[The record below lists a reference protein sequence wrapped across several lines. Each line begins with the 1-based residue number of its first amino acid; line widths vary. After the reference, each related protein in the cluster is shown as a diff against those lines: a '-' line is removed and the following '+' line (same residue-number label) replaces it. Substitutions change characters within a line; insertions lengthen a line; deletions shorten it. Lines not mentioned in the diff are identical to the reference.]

1 MRTQNALLIALVATS
16 ACKLDNSFSFET
28 QPIERDPVVQWF
40 NAKGYPIA
48 NTSPSSDDT
57 ELINLVAM
65 LTANGRL
72 IGAGE
77 ATHGTR
83 QFFEL
88 KDKILRSLITRRAS
102 ISAFAIEASMPD
114 AVAIDDYVRQGIG
127 DPVKALSHLYFWTWR
142 TQEVL
147 DLIRWLH
154 DYNASLPAAQRVGFY
169 GVDFQYPGGAIRR
182 ILNWVPPAF
191 STLRAQVSDDYA
203 CVSPYVNDE
212 LGQFSRILD
221 SASTAT
227 RTQCRTGAQAALD
240 AIRAQ
245 AGALRAAVGEE
256 SYALHERLAM
266 SVVQFATRAAGGVSA
281 AFRDSVMAQNAM
293 WLFRRNS
300 GRVFLWAHNY
310 HISKN
315 GLSMG
320 RWLNDSLG
328 TQYQAIGFMFDSGS
342 FNARPDTA
350 AAPPTALRIGQA
362 RDSSYE
368 AFFRQF
374 KSTIYFDSHGATDI
388 TVRRFLIGP
397 KPMHEIGAL
406 FYPDAPDFFIRRVSL
421 FNEFDDV
428 IFVPES
434 APTRLLPF
442 TP

>member
-57 ELINLVAM
+57 ELIGLIGS
-65 LTANGRL
+65 LTGTGRL

-88 KDKILRSLITRRAS
+88 KDKIFRSLITRRAA
-102 ISAFAIEASMPD
+102 ISAFAIEASMPE
-114 AVAIDDYVRQGIG
+114 AIAIDDYVRRGIG

-154 DYNASLPAAQRVGFY
+154 DYNAVLPAQQRVAFH

-182 ILNWVPPAF
+182 ILNWAP
-191 STLRAQVSDDYA
+191 STLPALRTQLNDDYV
-203 CVSPYVNDE
+203 CLLPFVNDE
-212 LGQFSRILD
+212 LGQFTRILD
-221 SASTAT
+221 SASAAT
-227 RTQCRTGAQAALD
+227 RTQCRDGARAALD
-240 AIRAQ
+240 AITAQ
-245 AGALRAAVGEE
+245 ASALKAAVGEE

-266 SVVQFATRAAGGVSA
+266 TVVQFATRAAGGVSF
-281 AFRDSVMAQNAM
+281 AFRDSAMAQNAM
-293 WLFRRNS
+293 WLFRRSS
-300 GRVFLWAHNY
+300 GRMFLWAHNF
-310 HISKN
+310 HISKQAS
-315 GLSMG
+315 SMG
-320 RWLNDSLG
+320 GWLNDSLG
-328 TQYQAIGFMFDSGS
+328 NQYQAIGFMFDSGS